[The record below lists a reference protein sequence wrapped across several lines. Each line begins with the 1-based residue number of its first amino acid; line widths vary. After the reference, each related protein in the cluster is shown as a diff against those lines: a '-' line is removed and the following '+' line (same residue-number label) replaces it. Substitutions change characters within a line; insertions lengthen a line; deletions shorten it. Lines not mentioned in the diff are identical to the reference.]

1 MSAADPAVLQQVL
14 AAEGIHPDPAT
25 PSRFSWLVDYL
36 SAFVNGLGDRVA
48 SVPGMGGLVWAIA
61 GILAVVLAVL
71 ALLAAWRLARAV
83 GARRRDAAGA
93 PPPVVATLDP
103 PDARR
108 FRGESEAALAAG
120 RPRDAVRA
128 AWSWVA
134 WTLHERAI
142 ARYEPDLTNREF
154 VDVVHRSAPGWRP
167 LPGLRSFARRADTL
181 CYDAAEPHEA
191 DARALLGLADRM
203 LGESG

>member
-1 MSAADPAVLQQVL
+1 MSEADPAGLQRVLE
-14 AAEGIHPDPAT
+14 AEGIHPDPAT

-36 SAFVNGLGDRVA
+36 SAFFNGLGDRVA
-48 SVPGMGGLVWAIA
+48 SVPGMGGLVWTIA
-61 GILAVVLAVL
+61 GVFAVVLAVL
-71 ALLAAWRLARAV
+71 ALLAVGRLARAV
-83 GARRRDAAGA
+83 GARRREAAA
-93 PPPVVATLDP
+93 TPPPIVATLDP

-108 FRGESEAALAAG
+108 FRAEAEAALAAG

-154 VDVVHRSAPGWRP
+154 VAVVHRTTPGWRP
-167 LPGLRSFARRADTL
+167 LPGLRSFARRADAL
-181 CYDAAEPHEA
+181 CYDVAEPHEG

-203 LGESG
+203 LGESA